1 LNFIEVLIKMVLFGG
16 IRQTDPSSRKRGLIL
31 RFYINHWGR
40 MAIRFL
46 WADTRSAPT
55 YYTLL
60 FSFRAD
66 VQVISNVGIGIYV
79 KFNLTG
85 C

>member
-1 LNFIEVLIKMVLFGG
+1 
-16 IRQTDPSSRKRGLIL
+16 
-31 RFYINHWGR
+31 

-66 VQVISNVGIGIYV
+66 VQIISDVGIGIYV
-79 KFNLTG
+79 KFNLAG
-85 C
+85 Y

>member
-1 LNFIEVLIKMVLFGG
+1 
-16 IRQTDPSSRKRGLIL
+16 
-31 RFYINHWGR
+31 

-46 WADTRSAPT
+46 GTDTRSAPT

-66 VQVISNVGIGIYV
+66 VQVISDIGTSIYV

-85 C
+85 FRTDVQVISDIGTSIYVKFNLTGY